1 MIWNRKQKWLGHVL
15 SHSGML
21 HDILDILEGKDVRGN
36 KEEKTDT
43 RERWRESA
51 FRYR

>member
-1 MIWNRKQKWLGHVL
+1 ML

-36 KEEKTDT
+36 KEKKADI

-51 FRYR
+51 FLYC